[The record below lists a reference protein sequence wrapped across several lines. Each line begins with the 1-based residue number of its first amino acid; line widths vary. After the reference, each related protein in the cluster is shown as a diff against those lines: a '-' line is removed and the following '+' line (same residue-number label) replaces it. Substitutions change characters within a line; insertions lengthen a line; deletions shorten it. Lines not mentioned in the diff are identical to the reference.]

1 MHINR
6 ILFYWSQYFGADPKE
21 ITLISSLL
29 ITVSMVV
36 FFQIVSLRATS
47 TATPSYDEQY
57 HEFVE
62 RSQAFEQSYEKIVGS
77 ISDSLSSR
85 SNILGSDS
93 GDTLTINMNTATLK
107 EWVQLPGI
115 GEVYAQRILEYRSTH
130 GDFTRLED
138 LMEVKGIGQKRWE
151 KLRIHLYIESAME

>member
-1 MHINR
+1 MHINQ
-6 ILFYWSQYFGADPKE
+6 ILFYWSQYLGADPKE

-29 ITVSMVV
+29 VTVSMVG

-115 GEVYAQRILEYRSTH
+115 GEVYAQRILEYRSTY

-151 KLRIHLYIESAME
+151 KLRIHLYIETAME

>member
-1 MHINR
+1 M
-6 ILFYWSQYFGADPKE
+6 
-21 ITLISSLL
+21 
-29 ITVSMVV
+29 
-36 FFQIVSLRATS
+36 SLRTTS

-77 ISDSLSSR
+77 IFDSLSLG
-85 SNILGSDS
+85 SNILRSDS
-93 GDTLTINMNTATLK
+93 GDTLTINMNIATHK

-115 GEVYAQRILEYRSTH
+115 GEVYAQRILKYQNTH

-138 LMEVKGIGQKRWE
+138 LMEVKGIGQKWWE
-151 KLRIHLYIESAME
+151 KLKIHLYIESAIE

>member
-6 ILFYWSQYFGADPKE
+6 ILFYLSQYFGADPKE

>member
-1 MHINR
+1 M
-6 ILFYWSQYFGADPKE
+6 
-21 ITLISSLL
+21 
-29 ITVSMVV
+29 
-36 FFQIVSLRATS
+36 SLRATS
-47 TATPSYDEQY
+47 TSTPSYDQQY

-85 SNILGSDS
+85 SNTLRSDS
-93 GDTLTINMNTATLK
+93 GDTRTINMNTATLK

-115 GEVYAQRILEYRSTH
+115 GEVYAQRILEYRSIH
-130 GDFTRLED
+130 GDFSRLED

-151 KLRIHLYIESAME
+151 KLKIHLYIESTME

>member
-1 MHINR
+1 V
-6 ILFYWSQYFGADPKE
+6 G
-21 ITLISSLL
+21 
-29 ITVSMVV
+29 

-62 RSQAFEQSYEKIVGS
+62 RSQAFEQSYEKIVGT

>member
-1 MHINR
+1 M
-6 ILFYWSQYFGADPKE
+6 
-21 ITLISSLL
+21 
-29 ITVSMVV
+29 
-36 FFQIVSLRATS
+36 SLRATS
-47 TATPSYDEQY
+47 TATPSYDQQY

-85 SNILGSDS
+85 SNTLRSDS

-115 GEVYAQRILEYRSTH
+115 GEVYAQRILEYRSIY
-130 GDFTRLED
+130 GDFSHLED

-151 KLRIHLYIESAME
+151 KLKIHLYIESTME

>member
-6 ILFYWSQYFGADPKE
+6 ILFYWSQYLGADLKE
-21 ITLISSLL
+21 IIHISSLL
-29 ITVSMVV
+29 VTVSLVG
-36 FFQIVSLRATS
+36 FFQIVSLRTTS

-62 RSQAFEQSYEKIVGS
+62 RSEAFEQSYEKIVGS

-115 GEVYAQRILEYRSTH
+115 GEVYAQRILEYRSIH
-130 GDFTRLED
+130 GDFTRLEG

>member
-1 MHINR
+1 M
-6 ILFYWSQYFGADPKE
+6 
-21 ITLISSLL
+21 
-29 ITVSMVV
+29 
-36 FFQIVSLRATS
+36 SLRTTS

-77 ISDSLSSR
+77 VSDSLSLR
-85 SNILGSDS
+85 SNILRSDS

-107 EWVQLPGI
+107 EWVQLLGI
-115 GEVYAQRILEYRSTH
+115 GEVYAQRILEHRNTH

-138 LMEVKGIGQKRWE
+138 LMEVKGIGQKWWE
-151 KLRIHLYIESAME
+151 KLKIHLYIESAIE

>member
-6 ILFYWSQYFGADPKE
+6 FLFYWSQYLGADPKE

-29 ITVSMVV
+29 VTVSMVG

-57 HEFVE
+57 QEFVE
-62 RSQAFEQSYEKIVGS
+62 RSQAFEQSYEQIIGS
-77 ISDSLSSR
+77 TSDSVSTR
-85 SNILGSDS
+85 SNTLGSDS

-115 GEVYAQRILEYRSTH
+115 GEVYAQRILEYRSIH

-151 KLRIHLYIESAME
+151 KLKMHLYIEPSME

>member
-6 ILFYWSQYFGADPKE
+6 ILFYRSQYLGADPKE

-29 ITVSMVV
+29 VTVRVV
-36 FFQIVSLRATS
+36 GFFQIVSLRATS

-77 ISDSLSSR
+77 MSDSLLSR
-85 SNILGSDS
+85 PNTLRSDS

-115 GEVYAQRILEYRSTH
+115 GEVYAQRILEYRSIY

-151 KLRIHLYIESAME
+151 KLKIHLYIESAME

>member
-1 MHINR
+1 M
-6 ILFYWSQYFGADPKE
+6 
-21 ITLISSLL
+21 
-29 ITVSMVV
+29 
-36 FFQIVSLRATS
+36 SLRTTS

-77 ISDSLSSR
+77 VSDSLSLR
-85 SNILGSDS
+85 SNILRSDS

>member
-1 MHINR
+1 M
-6 ILFYWSQYFGADPKE
+6 
-21 ITLISSLL
+21 
-29 ITVSMVV
+29 
-36 FFQIVSLRATS
+36 SLRTTS

-77 ISDSLSSR
+77 VSDSLSLR
-85 SNILGSDS
+85 SNILRSDS

-115 GEVYAQRILEYRSTH
+115 GEVYAQRILEHRNTH

-138 LMEVKGIGQKRWE
+138 LMEVKGIGQKWWE
-151 KLRIHLYIESAME
+151 KLKIHLYIESAIE

>member
-6 ILFYWSQYFGADPKE
+6 ILFYWSQYLGADLKE
-21 ITLISSLL
+21 IIHISSLL
-29 ITVSMVV
+29 VTVSLVG
-36 FFQIVSLRATS
+36 FFQIVSLRTTS

-115 GEVYAQRILEYRSTH
+115 GEVYAQRILKYQNTH

-138 LMEVKGIGQKRWE
+138 LMEVKGIGQKWWE
-151 KLRIHLYIESAME
+151 KLKIHLYIESAIE

>member
-6 ILFYWSQYFGADPKE
+6 ILFYWSQYLGADPKE

-29 ITVSMVV
+29 VTVSMVV

-151 KLRIHLYIESAME
+151 KLRIHLYIETAME

>member
-1 MHINR
+1 
-6 ILFYWSQYFGADPKE
+6 
-21 ITLISSLL
+21 
-29 ITVSMVV
+29 
-36 FFQIVSLRATS
+36 VSLRATS

-62 RSQAFEQSYEKIVGS
+62 RSEAFEQSYEKIVGS

-115 GEVYAQRILEYRSTH
+115 GEVYAQRIIEYRSTY

-151 KLRIHLYIESAME
+151 KLRIHLYIETAME

>member
-1 MHINR
+1 M
-6 ILFYWSQYFGADPKE
+6 
-21 ITLISSLL
+21 
-29 ITVSMVV
+29 
-36 FFQIVSLRATS
+36 SLRTTS

-77 ISDSLSSR
+77 ISDSLSLR
-85 SNILGSDS
+85 SNILRSDS

-107 EWVQLPGI
+107 EWVQLLGI
-115 GEVYAQRILEYRSTH
+115 GEVYAQRILEHRNTH

-138 LMEVKGIGQKRWE
+138 LMEVKGIGQKWWE
-151 KLRIHLYIESAME
+151 KLKIHLYIESAIE

>member
-6 ILFYWSQYFGADPKE
+6 ILFYWSQYLGADPKE

-29 ITVSMVV
+29 VTVSMVG
-36 FFQIVSLRATS
+36 FYQIVSLRATS
-47 TATPSYDEQY
+47 TASPSYDEQY
-57 HEFVE
+57 YEFIE
-62 RSQAFEQSYEKIVGS
+62 RSQAFEQSYEKKVGS
-77 ISDSLSSR
+77 MSDSLSLI
-85 SNILGSDS
+85 SNTLQSDS

-115 GEVYAQRILEYRSTH
+115 GEVYAQRILEYRSIH

-151 KLRIHLYIESAME
+151 KLKVHLYIGSAME

>member
-1 MHINR
+1 M
-6 ILFYWSQYFGADPKE
+6 
-21 ITLISSLL
+21 
-29 ITVSMVV
+29 
-36 FFQIVSLRATS
+36 SLRTTS

-77 ISDSLSSR
+77 VSDSLSLR
-85 SNILGSDS
+85 SNILRSDS

-107 EWVQLPGI
+107 EWVQLLGI
-115 GEVYAQRILEYRSTH
+115 GEVYAQRILEHRNTH

-138 LMEVKGIGQKRWE
+138 LMEVKGIGQKWWE
-151 KLRIHLYIESAME
+151 KLKIHLYLSLIHI

>member
-1 MHINR
+1 MNINR
-6 ILFYWSQYFGADPKE
+6 KSFYWSQYLGADPKE

-29 ITVSMVV
+29 VTVSLVG

-47 TATPSYDEQY
+47 TATPSYDQQY

-85 SNILGSDS
+85 SNTLRSDS

-115 GEVYAQRILEYRSTH
+115 GEVYAQRILEYRSIH
-130 GDFTRLED
+130 GDFSRLED

-151 KLRIHLYIESAME
+151 KLKIHLYIESTME

>member
-1 MHINR
+1 M
-6 ILFYWSQYFGADPKE
+6 
-21 ITLISSLL
+21 
-29 ITVSMVV
+29 
-36 FFQIVSLRATS
+36 SLRATS

-115 GEVYAQRILEYRSTH
+115 GEVYAQRILEHRNTH

-138 LMEVKGIGQKRWE
+138 LMEVKGIGQKWWE
-151 KLRIHLYIESAME
+151 KLKIHLYIESAIE

>member
-1 MHINR
+1 
-6 ILFYWSQYFGADPKE
+6 
-21 ITLISSLL
+21 
-29 ITVSMVV
+29 
-36 FFQIVSLRATS
+36 VSLRATS

>member
-1 MHINR
+1 M
-6 ILFYWSQYFGADPKE
+6 
-21 ITLISSLL
+21 
-29 ITVSMVV
+29 
-36 FFQIVSLRATS
+36 SLRTTS

-62 RSQAFEQSYEKIVGS
+62 RSQAFEQSYEKIVWS
-77 ISDSLSSR
+77 ISDLLSLR
-85 SNILGSDS
+85 SNTLRSDS

-115 GEVYAQRILEYRSTH
+115 DEVYAQRILEHRNTH

-138 LMEVKGIGQKRWE
+138 LMEVKGIGQKWWE
-151 KLRIHLYIESAME
+151 KLEIHLYIEFAIE

>member
-1 MHINR
+1 M
-6 ILFYWSQYFGADPKE
+6 
-21 ITLISSLL
+21 
-29 ITVSMVV
+29 
-36 FFQIVSLRATS
+36 SLRATS
-47 TATPSYDEQY
+47 TATPSYDQQY

-85 SNILGSDS
+85 SNTLRSDS

-115 GEVYAQRILEYRSTH
+115 GEVYAQRILEYRSIH
-130 GDFTRLED
+130 GDFSRLED

-151 KLRIHLYIESAME
+151 KLKIHLYIESTME